1 MDIFDTHAHLLDE
14 KFDEDREALI
24 ASLPESGVR
33 LVMECCTD
41 LGYLKKLIPFVEGH
55 PMIYGAAGL
64 HPEELGPYALKDLD
78 AVAAALAHP
87 RIRAVGEIGLDYYWP
102 ENPPR
107 EVQRAFFDA
116 QLSLAA
122 AHGLPVIIHDREAH
136 GDTVDILRAHKG
148 TVTGVMHCFSGS
160 YETAKE
166 CLDLGFF
173 IGFGGAL
180 TFRNAKRNV
189 EAAARIPL
197 DRLVVETDCPYMAPV
212 PFRGKRNDPA
222 KTRFVLQKLAEIRA
236 LPPEDLAPLL
246 FDNGRR
252 LFRIEDDA

>member
-14 KFDEDREALI
+14 KFDEDREELI
-24 ASLPESGVR
+24 ASLANSGVK
-33 LVMECCTD
+33 LVMEACTD
-41 LGYLKKLIPFVEGH
+41 LGYLEKLIPFIERH

-64 HPEELGPYALKDLD
+64 HPEELGPYALSDMD
-78 AVAAALAHP
+78 AVESALAHEK
-87 RIRAVGEIGLDYYWP
+87 IKAVGEIGLDYYWP

-107 EVQRAFFDA
+107 EVQREFFDA

-122 AHGLPVIIHDREAH
+122 VHHLPVIIHDREAH

-148 TVTGVMHCFSGS
+148 QVTGVMHCFSGS

-180 TFRNAKRNV
+180 TFKNAKRNV
-189 EAAARIPL
+189 EVASKVPL

-212 PFRGKRNDPA
+212 PCRGQRNDPT
-222 KTRFVLQKLAEIRA
+222 KTLYVLQKLAELRSMDQ
-236 LPPEDLAPLL
+236 ETLAPVL
-246 FDNGRR
+246 FENGKR
-252 LFRIEDDA
+252 LFEI

>member
-14 KFDEDREALI
+14 KFDEDREELI
-24 ASLPESGVR
+24 ASLANSGVK
-33 LVMECCTD
+33 LVMEACTD
-41 LGYLKKLIPFVEGH
+41 LGYLEKLIPFIERH

-64 HPEELGPYALKDLD
+64 HPEELGPYALSDMD
-78 AVAAALAHP
+78 AVESALAHEK
-87 RIRAVGEIGLDYYWP
+87 IKAVGEIGLDYYWS

-107 EVQRAFFDA
+107 EVQREFFDA

-122 AHGLPVIIHDREAH
+122 VHHLPVIIHDREAH

-148 TVTGVMHCFSGS
+148 QVTGVMHCFSGS

-166 CLDLGFF
+166 CLDMGFY

-180 TFRNAKRNV
+180 TFKNAKRNV
-189 EAAARIPL
+189 EVAAKVPL

-212 PFRGKRNDPA
+212 PCRGQRNDPT
-222 KTRFVLQKLAEIRA
+222 KTLYVLQKLAELRSMDQ
-236 LPPEDLAPLL
+236 ETLAPVL
-246 FDNGRR
+246 FENGKR
-252 LFRIEDDA
+252 LFGI